1 MASYRHLVKNSK
13 FILNGGVLPEEA
25 AKLVESGTVDAVSFG
40 FNYIIHPDLAKR
52 VLYSKPLDNVLNVA
66 HIYGA
71 GNQDLHIGYTDY
83 PAANY
88 DDQCVPA

>member
-13 FILNGGVLPEEA
+13 LILNGGILPEEGA
-25 AKLVESGTVDAVSFG
+25 ELINLGAVDAVSFG
-40 FNYIIHPDLAKR
+40 LNYLKHPDLAKR
-52 VLYSKPLDNVLNVA
+52 VLLGKPLDNVLNVK

-88 DDQCVPA
+88 DDCVPA